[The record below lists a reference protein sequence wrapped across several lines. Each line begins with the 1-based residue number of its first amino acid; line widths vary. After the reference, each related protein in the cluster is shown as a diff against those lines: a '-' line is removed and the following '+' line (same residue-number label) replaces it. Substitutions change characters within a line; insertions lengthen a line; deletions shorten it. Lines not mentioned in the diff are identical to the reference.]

1 MFNAVNYRPNQER
14 VKIDGYGYCKLL
26 LTVI

>member
-1 MFNAVNYRPNQER
+1 MFNAVNYNQER